1 MDENKTVEEPNEK
14 KKELKAK
21 TTSLIVKIF
30 DVIFMVT
37 MAILKWTGI
46 LPNINVQEIIIIG
59 GVCAAVFGDVSI
71 NTFADKFT
79 GKGEN

>member
-1 MDENKTVEEPNEK
+1 MDDKTVEEPKEEK
-14 KKELKAK
+14 GLKAK

-30 DVIFMVT
+30 VVAFMVT
-37 MAILKWTGI
+37 VAILKWTGV
-46 LPNINVQEIIIIG
+46 LPNASIQEIVIIG

-79 GKGEN
+79 GREEK